1 MSTGKIGF
9 EASLATNVLKT
20 GKCVSCGACIAIC
33 PYACLQLTQGKPRL
47 VKECQLCGL
56 CAQACPRYGFSQTQ
70 LENFVFGR
78 NRKLD
83 EPFGIY
89 RQLATAQATDAR
101 ILQRCQDG
109 GVATAL
115 LTYALKAGHI
125 CGAVAVAS
133 SREKPFHPKPILA
146 STFEEV
152 LECAGSK
159 YTCSPNLLLLS
170 EVGKQKNGRI
180 AFVGMPCQIQA
191 IRKMQASGLRK
202 QIDCIDVLVGL
213 MCSGCFTYEGLMDEY
228 LHGEKKVDLNEI
240 QKMNIKGK
248 LLLTTSRGLIEFPL
262 AEIKRYQ
269 QKGCSAC
276 GDFSGELADI
286 SIGGLGLNG
295 WSFAI
300 IRTQKGEAL
309 FSGAEQAG
317 FLRAKTVSAGDK
329 ALDLLGKLSEKKRKN
344 VAAA

>member
-1 MSTGKIGF
+1 MSTDKIGF
-9 EASLATNVLKT
+9 EASLAANVLKT
-20 GKCVSCGACIAIC
+20 DKCVSCGACIAIC
-33 PYACLQLTQGKPRL
+33 PYTCLQLTQGKPRL
-47 VKECQLCGL
+47 VKECQSCGL
-56 CAQACPRYGFSQTQ
+56 CAQACPRYGFSQVP

-78 NRKLD
+78 SRKPD

-89 RQLATAQATDAR
+89 RRLATAQATAEH

-109 GVATAL
+109 GVATSL
-115 LTYALKAGHI
+115 LAYALKTGQI
-125 CGAVAVAS
+125 NGAVAVTS
-133 SREKPFHPKPILA
+133 SREKPFHPKPLLA

-170 EVGKQKNGRI
+170 DVSKQKNGRI

-191 IRKMQASGLRK
+191 IRKMQASGLKK

-228 LHGEKKVDLNEI
+228 LHGEKNVDLNEI

-276 GDFSGELADI
+276 GDFSAELADI

-295 WSFAI
+295 WCFTI

-317 FLRAKTVSAGDK
+317 FLRVKTVNACDK
-329 ALDLLGKLSEKKRKN
+329 ALDLLVKLSEKKRKN
-344 VAAA
+344 VAVA